1 MALTTAVAA
10 GTAQDRQN
18 ALVGTLVLLSRR
30 HDLLQVTAPMLSQAE
45 PFFGRPY
52 PVIWSERIARA
63 LHHSTTRCPSDSA
76 ASTN

>member
-1 MALTTAVAA
+1 
-10 GTAQDRQN
+10 
-18 ALVGTLVLLSRR
+18 VGTLVLLSRR